1 VDETTMTRGRIGRL
15 AAAAAFV
22 ATLLGGVLSISPASA
37 FEAPETFTL
46 RNGMQVVVISD
57 RRAPVVTHMVWY
69 RVGSADE
76 PRGVSGIA
84 HFLEHLMFKG
94 TRRVGAGAFDE
105 TIARNGGEHNAFTS
119 YDYTAYYQRIARD
132 RLEVAM
138 TLEADRMRNLQF
150 DPAMIESERD
160 VIIEER
166 RQRTDNAPSQVLM
179 ERMRAMLYPN
189 HPYGTPIIGWLHEMQ
204 DLSQEEAEAFYRV
217 WYAPNNAILV
227 VAGDID
233 AEELRPLAERI
244 YGRLRPTRAL
254 PARAWV
260 SDPPAVGPMRVSHA
274 DEKVAQPSLLRLYP
288 ALSYSTDD
296 GRQAHALDVA
306 MEILGGGATSRLYVA
321 LVEEQGIAVN
331 AGVAADLAGIGGGSV
346 ALYATPAD
354 GVTLEQLEAAADA
367 VIAEY
372 LAEGPSEAETV
383 RARNTLAAG
392 AVYARDSQETLANVF
407 GSSLAEG
414 ESIEDVVTWEASIRA
429 VGADEALAEARKAL
443 DTDRSVTGWLLPAP
457 AAAEEGA

>member
-1 VDETTMTRGRIGRL
+1 MTRGRIGRL

-383 RARNTLAAG
+383 RARNALAAG

-429 VGADEALAEARKAL
+429 IGADEALAEARKAL

>member
-1 VDETTMTRGRIGRL
+1 MTRGRIGRL

-383 RARNTLAAG
+383 RARNALAAG

-414 ESIEDVVTWEASIRA
+414 ESIEDVVTGEASIRA
-429 VGADEALAEARKAL
+429 IGADEALAEARKAL

>member
-1 VDETTMTRGRIGRL
+1 MTRGRIGRL

-166 RQRTDNAPSQVLM
+166 RQRTDNAPSQVLI

-383 RARNTLAAG
+383 RARNALAAG

>member
-1 VDETTMTRGRIGRL
+1 MTRGRIGRL
-15 AAAAAFV
+15 AAAVAFV

-383 RARNTLAAG
+383 RARNALAAG

-429 VGADEALAEARKAL
+429 IGADEALAEARKAL

>member
-1 VDETTMTRGRIGRL
+1 MTRGRIGRL
-15 AAAAAFV
+15 AAAVAFV

-383 RARNTLAAG
+383 RARNALAAG